1 MAHPR
6 RMILIG
12 FLMLLLGGVIL
23 PYLMTIHVIDVTAI
37 NEVLAWVLIFGSYAM
52 SVVGL
57 FLGVIGFATY
67 TRSKRTPK

>member
-1 MAHPR
+1 M
-6 RMILIG
+6 IG